1 VSRARLVVHAH
12 FYQPERRD
20 PFSGDVPPAR
30 SAAPYRDWNERI
42 DAECYRPNAEH
53 GNFARISFDMGPTL
67 TRWLAENDVP
77 TLARIVADGAGAM
90 AQPFHHVILP
100 LASMRDR
107 RTEIRWGMRDFFL
120 RFGRQA
126 DSMWLPET
134 AMDRPTLRIAATEGI
149 RHTILAP
156 WQAADPDLD
165 TRRPYLVDTGG
176 SRPLIVAFYDR
187 ALSSAVSFQDEAT
200 ADADRFARDWVAP
213 RIAGPLPLGVSE
225 PLLVVATDGELY
237 GHHKRFRDLFLER
250 LVSTGPDV
258 PDRGF
263 DVVPLASVVREL
275 PRVPFPLV
283 RVREGTSW
291 SCHHGILRWMGE
303 CPCAR
308 DGRWKGPLRA
318 AFERLAGGIDGVSV
332 AVVGA
337 AGIEPARLW
346 AARDAYA
353 DVAAGVDTP
362 EAFVA
367 RVLAADATPARSV
380 LLASVLDAQRWRLA
394 MFASDG
400 WYWDDPARD
409 ETRHVLRCAAKAA
422 RTIDAVSGLR
432 LEATL
437 IDDLGLLTSPS
448 RRVDG
453 ATLYREALV
462 EVGQPVRA

>member
-1 VSRARLVVHAH
+1 VSRGRLVVHAH

-20 PFSGDVPPAR
+20 PFSGRIPPAR

-42 DAECYRPNAEH
+42 DAECYRPNAER
-53 GNFARISFDMGPTL
+53 GNFARISFDIGPTL
-67 TRWLAENDVP
+67 GSWLAEHDP
-77 TLARIVADGAGAM
+77 TTLARIVADGAGAM
-90 AQPFHHVILP
+90 AQAYHHAILP

-120 RFGRQA
+120 RFGRPA
-126 DSMWLPET
+126 ESIWLPET
-134 AMDRPTLRIAATEGI
+134 AMDRPTLRIAASEGV

-165 TRRPYLVDTGG
+165 TRRPYLVDPGG
-176 SRPLIVAFYDR
+176 GRPLIVAFYDR

-200 ADADRFARDWVAP
+200 ADADRFGRDWVAP
-213 RIAGPLPLGVSE
+213 RVAGPLPLGVSH
-225 PLLVVATDGELY
+225 PLVVVATDGELY
-237 GHHKRFRDLFLER
+237 GHHKQFRDLFLQR
-250 LVSTGPDV
+250 LVSASPDL

-263 DVVPLASVVREL
+263 DLVPLASVVREL
-275 PRVPFPLV
+275 PRVPFPLA
-283 RVREGTSW
+283 RLREGTSW

-318 AFERLAGGIDGVSV
+318 ALERLAGGIDAIAESL
-332 AVVGA
+332 VGT
-337 AGIEPARLW
+337 AGIEPTRLW
-346 AARDAYA
+346 AARDRYV
-353 DVAAGVDTP
+353 DVASGFEAPD
-362 EAFVA
+362 AFVG
-367 RVLAADATPARSV
+367 RVLGADATPARSA
-380 LLASVLDAQRWRLA
+380 LLAAVLDAQRWRLA

-422 RTIDAVSGLR
+422 RTMDALAGSR

-437 IDDLGLLTSPS
+437 QDDLTLLSSPS

-453 ATLYREALV
+453 STLYREALV
-462 EVGQPVRA
+462 EVGQPVDT